1 MDRSTRDES
10 SRERTREIAAMFD
23 KVAPRYDFLNRV
35 LSARRDVGW
44 RRRAVAL
51 ARLGPD
57 QVALDVG
64 VGTGDLAFDLLAA
77 SAPTARVI
85 GVDVS
90 PAMLEI
96 ARTRAASSLVGARF
110 EARQADVHA
119 LPFDDASFDR
129 VVAGFAVRNFA
140 DLADGLA
147 EMRRVLRPGGRAVIL
162 ELSTPSNGVM
172 RTLFQLYFGEISP
185 RIAALLGGDAAAY
198 RYLPRSVASF
208 PGPERFADLL
218 RTAGFSDIRFEQ
230 LSFGIAAIHVAER

>member
-1 MDRSTRDES
+1 
-10 SRERTREIAAMFD
+10 MFD
-23 KVAPRYDFLNRV
+23 KVAPRYDVLNRV
-35 LSARRDVGW
+35 LSARRDAGW

-51 ARLGPD
+51 ARLDPD
-57 QVALDVG
+57 QLALDVG

-140 DLADGLA
+140 DLAAGLA
-147 EMRRVLRPGGRAVIL
+147 EMRRVLRPDGRTVIL
-162 ELSTPSNGVM
+162 ELSTPPNGVI
-172 RTLFQLYFGEISP
+172 RTLFQLYFGKISP

-208 PGPERFADLL
+208 PGPERLADLL
-218 RTAGFSDIRFEQ
+218 RTAGFSDIRFER

>member
-90 PAMLEI
+90 PAMLEV
-96 ARTRAASSLVGARF
+96 ARKRAASSLVGARF

-119 LPFDDASFDR
+119 LPFDDAFFDR

-140 DLADGLA
+140 DLAAGLG

-162 ELSTPSNGVM
+162 ELSTPPNAAVRAAFG
-172 RTLFQLYFGEISP
+172 LYFGQISP
-185 RIAALLGGDAAAY
+185 RIAALLGGDPGAY
-198 RYLPRSVASF
+198 RYLPRSVARF
-208 PGPERFADLL
+208 PGAERLADLL
-218 RTAGFSDIRFEQ
+218 GAAGFRTVYFER
-230 LSFGIAAIHVAER
+230 LALGIAVLHVAER

>member
-10 SRERTREIAAMFD
+10 SQERTREIAAMFD

-44 RRRAVAL
+44 RRRAVDL

-77 SAPTARVI
+77 SAPTARLI
-85 GVDVS
+85 GVDIS
-90 PAMLEI
+90 PAMLEL
-96 ARTRAASSLVGARF
+96 ARKRAASSPLGARF

-119 LPFDDASFDR
+119 LPFDDRSFDR

-140 DLADGLA
+140 DLAAGLG

-162 ELSTPSNGVM
+162 ELSTPPNPVVRAAFG
-172 RTLFQLYFGEISP
+172 LYFGQVSP
-185 RIAALLGGDAAAY
+185 RVAALLGGDPAAY
-198 RYLPRSVASF
+198 RYLPRSVARF
-208 PGPERFADLL
+208 PGAERLVDLL
-218 RTAGFSDIRFEQ
+218 RAADFRDVRFER

>member
-1 MDRSTRDES
+1 MDRSTHDEGS
-10 SRERTREIAAMFD
+10 KERTREIAAMFD
-23 KVAPRYDFLNRV
+23 KVALRYDFLNRV

-44 RRRAVAL
+44 RRRAVEL
-51 ARLGPD
+51 ARLGAD

-90 PAMLEI
+90 SAMLGL
-96 ARTRAASSLVGARF
+96 ARKRGASSQFGARF

-119 LPFDDASFDR
+119 LPFDDECFDR

-140 DLADGLA
+140 DLAAGLG
-147 EMRRVLRPGGRAVIL
+147 EMRRVLRPNGRIVIL
-162 ELSTPSNGVM
+162 ELSTPPNGVI

-185 RIAALLGGDAAAY
+185 RIAALLGGDLAAY

-208 PGPERFADLL
+208 PGAERLAELL
-218 RTAGFSDIRFEQ
+218 RAAGFSAVRFER

>member
-1 MDRSTRDES
+1 
-10 SRERTREIAAMFD
+10 MFD
-23 KVAPRYDFLNRV
+23 KVAPRYDVLNRV
-35 LSARRDVGW
+35 LSARRDAGW

-57 QVALDVG
+57 QLALDVG

-140 DLADGLA
+140 DLAAGLA
-147 EMRRVLRPGGRAVIL
+147 EMRRVLRPDGRTVIL
-162 ELSTPSNGVM
+162 ELSTPPNGVI
-172 RTLFQLYFGEISP
+172 RTLFQLYFGKISP

-208 PGPERFADLL
+208 PGPERLADLL
-218 RTAGFSDIRFEQ
+218 RTAGFSDIRFER